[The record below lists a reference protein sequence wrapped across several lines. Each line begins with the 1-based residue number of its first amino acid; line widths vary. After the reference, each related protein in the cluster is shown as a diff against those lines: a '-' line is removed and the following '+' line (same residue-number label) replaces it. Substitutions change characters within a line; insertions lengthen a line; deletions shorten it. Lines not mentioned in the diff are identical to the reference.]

1 MSGQTLFPVPEKTA
15 KNADIDNEKYLAM
28 YQKSVDDPESFWAE
42 QGKRIDWL
50 KPYTKSKDVSY
61 DHDDVQIKWY

>member
-15 KNADIDNEKYLAM
+15 QNTYIDNEKYLAM
-28 YQKSVDDPESFWAE
+28 YQNSIEDPESFWAE

-50 KPYTKSKDVSY
+50 
-61 DHDDVQIKWY
+61 